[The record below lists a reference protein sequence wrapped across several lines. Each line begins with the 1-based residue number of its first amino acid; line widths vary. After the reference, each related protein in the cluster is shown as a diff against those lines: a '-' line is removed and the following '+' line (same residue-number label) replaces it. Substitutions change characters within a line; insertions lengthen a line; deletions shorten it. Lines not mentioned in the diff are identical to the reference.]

1 MTPLSSL
8 LLRTKMKVRIF
19 SIMIY
24 SWFRIEHTLP
34 RKSLLTI
41 YKVFLRPPIDYSDII
56 YDQPHNE
63 LFCEKLE
70 LVQYKARRW
79 YKRLSCMCKTMKEE
93 APNYLMNLFPKCN
106 QKIRTRNSHIPM
118 FRCQT
123 DCFKYSF
130 FPST

>member
-1 MTPLSSL
+1 M
-8 LLRTKMKVRIF
+8 
-19 SIMIY
+19 
-24 SWFRIEHTLP
+24 
-34 RKSLLTI
+34 
-41 YKVFLRPPIDYSDII
+41 DYGDII